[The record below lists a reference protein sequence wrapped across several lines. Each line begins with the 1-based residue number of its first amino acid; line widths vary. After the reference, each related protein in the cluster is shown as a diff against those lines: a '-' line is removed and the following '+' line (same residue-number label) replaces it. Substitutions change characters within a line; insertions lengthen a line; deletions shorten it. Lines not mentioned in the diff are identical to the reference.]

1 MAGGDH
7 LRIEQKP
14 SGRAIARPDSVG
26 RPYREAIDAGTV
38 EGRHVSFSD
47 EVGREYPS
55 ERLRNPNR
63 LGRKRRLINRAFKAS
78 ARLLGQDDLEKLLLA
93 QLRPAPP
100 PSGRCSDA
108 TRRDLPS

>member
-38 EGRHVSFSD
+38 EGRHVGFSD
-47 EVGREYPS
+47 EVGREHPS

-93 QLRPAPP
+93 
-100 PSGRCSDA
+100 RCSPH
-108 TRRDLPS
+108 RRHQVGALT